1 MDNFTHSLAG
11 WALGQAG
18 LKRKTRK
25 GLAALILG
33 ANVPDLDVLTGWV
46 AWEPLATHRGW
57 THSFIGG
64 AVLLP
69 PLLALALYA
78 LDRWQV
84 KRGVTFKSGLEMHF
98 GWLLALCFLG
108 ALTHPLLDLQTVYAV
123 QLFTPVTMAWY
134 HEESLFII
142 DVWLWSGLAAAIWLS
157 RRREK
162 MGHEKAGGNWRRPA
176 QIGLAVAVVYV
187 TANWGLSE
195 FAKHL
200 VGARQP
206 EIAVER
212 MYVGNEPVKFWKR
225 DFVVRDTQGRVG
237 RGAYSPFD
245 GYTAV
250 SGWQAD
256 NLEDPIARRALTD
269 PSIREFSRW
278 SLLPMAQLLP
288 QTPAQQAA
296 CEQVVRINDAR
307 YADPR
312 AVAGFTRE
320 VTVKLTPK
328 ECRR

>member
-18 LKRKTRK
+18 LKMKTRK

-33 ANVPDLDVLTGWV
+33 ANLPDIDVLTGWA

-69 PLLALALYA
+69 PLLAVLLYT

-84 KRGVTFKSGLEMHF
+84 SRGATFKSGLPMHF
-98 GWLLALCFLG
+98 GWLLALSYIG
-108 ALTHPLLDLQTVYAV
+108 ALTHPLLDWQTVYAV
-123 QLFTPVTMAWY
+123 QLFTPATMAWY

-142 DVWLWSGLAAAIWLS
+142 DVWLWSGMAAAIWLS
-157 RRREK
+157 RKR
-162 MGHEKAGGNWRRPA
+162 EKAGGDWRRPA
-176 QIGLAVAVVYV
+176 WFGLAFALAYIS
-187 TANWGLSE
+187 ANWGLSE
-195 FAKHL
+195 YAKHL

-206 EIAVER
+206 DIQVER
-212 MYVGNEPVKFWKR
+212 MFVGNEPVKFWKR
-225 DFVVRDTQGRVG
+225 DFVVRAIDGRVG

-245 GYTAV
+245 GYTPV

-256 NLEDPIARRALTD
+256 NLDNPVAWRALTD

-278 SLLPMAQLLP
+278 SLIPMAKLLP
-288 QTPAQQAA
+288 RAPAQMAA
-296 CEQVVRINDAR
+296 CLQVVRINDAR
-307 YADPR
+307 YPDPR
-312 AVAGFTRE
+312 AAAGFTRE
-320 VTVKLTPK
+320 VTVKLTPE
-328 ECRR
+328 ECKR

>member
-18 LKRKTRK
+18 LKTKTRK

-33 ANVPDLDVLTGWV
+33 ANLPDIDVFFGW
-46 AWEPLATHRGW
+46 APWEPLAIHRGW

-69 PLLALALYA
+69 PLLAVLLYA

-84 KRGVTFKSGLEMHF
+84 SRGTTFKSGLPMHF
-98 GWLLALCFLG
+98 GWLLALSFLG
-108 ALTHPLLDLQTVYAV
+108 ALTHPVLDLQTVYAV
-123 QLFTPVTMAWY
+123 QLFSPVSSAWY

-142 DVWLWSGLAAAIWLS
+142 DVWLWTAMATAIWLS

-162 MGHEKAGGNWRRPA
+162 IGGDWRRPA
-176 QIGLAVAVVYV
+176 QIGIAFALTYIS
-187 TANWGLSE
+187 ANWGLSE
-195 FAKHL
+195 FTKHL
-200 VGARQP
+200 VGERQP
-206 EIAVER
+206 NINVER
-212 MYVGNEPVKFWKR
+212 MYIGNAPALFWRR
-225 DFVVRDTQGRVG
+225 DFVVRDVDGRIG

-245 GYTAV
+245 GYTSV
-250 SGWQAD
+250 TEWTPD
-256 NLEDPIARRALTD
+256 NLKNPIAWRALND

-278 SLLPMAQLLP
+278 SLIPVAKLLP
-288 QTPAQQAA
+288 QTPAQRAA

-307 YADPR
+307 YDDPR

-320 VTVKLTPK
+320 VTVQLTPE
-328 ECRR
+328 ECKP